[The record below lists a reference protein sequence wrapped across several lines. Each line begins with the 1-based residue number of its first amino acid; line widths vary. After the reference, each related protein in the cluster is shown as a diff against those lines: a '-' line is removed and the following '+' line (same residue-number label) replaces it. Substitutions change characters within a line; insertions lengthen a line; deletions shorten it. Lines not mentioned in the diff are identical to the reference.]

1 MWCDEPHA
9 PPALGKNS
17 IGKKGRYTAR
27 RQSLTRCSTGQNE
40 KKDKEEKTKEKPS
53 KKQKA
58 IMRQAMIQ
66 KTREEKAERR
76 KVMMQKAK
84 RLKDKNKKLKVRK
97 HKSQARKDRKHKNS
111 TLVTKSLFDILGE
124 IKINSTGWSL
134 PEFLRHRCLSFLG
147 SWEMCRNNLEVILEE
162 QKRGQMGRCFH
173 CFGSPKFN
181 LASETV
187 DSSTALCNLCGID
200 SVIPG
205 SCVTGEK
212 RLRELHVLSW
222 GTYFL
227 DKGW

>member
-1 MWCDEPHA
+1 MRCDEPDA

-17 IGKKGRYTAR
+17 IGKKGRYAAR
-27 RQSLTRCSTGQNE
+27 RQSSTRCSTGQNE
-40 KKDKEEKTKEKPS
+40 RRDKKKKTKEKPS

-58 IMRQAMIQ
+58 IMRQAMVQ

-84 RLKDKNKKLKVRK
+84 RRKDKNKKRKAKKSKVERK
-97 HKSQARKDRKHKNS
+97 KPKVSNKS
-111 TLVTKSLFDILGE
+111 VFDILGE
-124 IKINSTGWSL
+124 IKIKSTGWSL

-173 CFGSPKFN
+173 CFGSPKFTRV
-181 LASETV
+181 SETV